1 MKHRELL
8 TNNVSST
15 ETRCNELGTLL
26 PGNPYTTVSMVCV
39 CVCLSMSV
47 LSFSCLM
54 FFEVTTTLV
63 LCKVSLCHVSK
74 WQVLV
79 RKEGRAFAA
88 DISGADAVRTWSPQH
103 CLRLCH
109 MLPLRLWCLW
119 PVTAARCVTWTQ
131 YITMIVGWENVF
143 LHGLKESHGVTIEK
157 TLMTLWFQHGNT

>member
-39 CVCLSMSV
+39 CLSVSV
-47 LSFSCLM
+47 LSFSCLI
-54 FFEVTTTLV
+54 FFEVATTLV

-103 CLRLCH
+103 CPP
-109 MLPLRLWCLW
+109 LPLRLWCL
-119 PVTAARCVTWTQ
+119 TSDGCQMCYMITIN
-131 YITMIVGWENVF
+131 ITMIVGWENVF

-157 TLMTLWFQHGNT
+157 TLMTLWFQHGNK